1 MLWWDTCG
9 IEQPTTLE
17 EEENGARKK
26 KRGIL
31 YGMQWLRVV
40 LDEASNIKNPSTD
53 ACKVSETTPGGGHIL
68 GYARAQGLPETKP
81 APLS

>member
-1 MLWWDTCG
+1 MLWWDTRG

-53 ACKVSETTPGGGHIL
+53 ACKVSETGHIL
-68 GYARAQGLPETKP
+68 ACARAQGLPETKP